1 MPCRRVDLVGWPCKR
16 PTSAADGAGAP
27 SRARCDRSAC
37 AQGAITI
44 GQKVRT
50 IARDALQNLLKL
62 VEQLFAQ
69 GHSCEHILGA
79 LLQGGIGWRCPLSR
93 LTASPQRWTTG

>member
-1 MPCRRVDLVGWPCKR
+1 MECITATEGHYPF
-16 PTSAADGAGAP
+16 
-27 SRARCDRSAC
+27 

-50 IARDALQNLLKL
+50 IARDALLHLLKL

-69 GHSCEHILGA
+69 GHGCEHILEV
-79 LLQGGIGWRCPLSR
+79 LMPV
-93 LTASPQRWTTG
+93 

>member
-1 MPCRRVDLVGWPCKR
+1 MF
-16 PTSAADGAGAP
+16 
-27 SRARCDRSAC
+27 

-50 IARDALQNLLKL
+50 IARDALKNLLKL

-69 GHSCEHILGA
+69 GHSCEHILGVLMPA
-79 LLQGGIGWRCPLSR
+79 
-93 LTASPQRWTTG
+93 